1 MSEEKFSIM
10 NEVHKMLDKLTD
22 EHPGCNVIMFAVE
35 FDKDGFPY
43 TRSCKV
49 SANPAASL
57 AAFDMLERYIQEQ
70 RELVY
75 KKIDVAGELSEK
87 IDELIGK
94 MGFSSI
100 DDPRFLDFINDTE
113 SELGQKLKEMV
124 KKIKKTFGR

>member
-10 NEVHKMLDKLTD
+10 NQVHKMLDKLTD
-22 EHPGCNVIMFAVE
+22 EHPECNVVMFAVE
-35 FDKDGFPY
+35 FDGDGFPY

-49 SANPAASL
+49 VGNPAASL
-57 AAFDMLERYIQEQ
+57 AGFDMLERYIKEQ

-87 IDELIGK
+87 IDELIAK

-100 DDPRFLDFINDTE
+100 DDPKFLDFINNSD
-113 SELGQKLKEMV
+113 SEISDRLKEMV
-124 KKIKKTFGR
+124 RKIKKTFGK